1 MTVKE
6 AFDILKGD
14 KIANTKSEIEQA
26 ERMATYSLGIINE
39 LESLIDTSFDV
50 ENYKF
55 DSNVLIAINDFKGIA
70 RNCKKQV
77 ESVR

>member
-6 AFDILKGD
+6 AFDILKGN
-14 KIANTKSEIEQA
+14 KIADTKAEIEQA
-26 ERMATYSLGIINE
+26 ERMATYSLELIDE

-50 ENYKF
+50 ENYEF
-55 DSNVLIAINDFKGIA
+55 DSNVLIAINDFKSIA

-77 ESVR
+77 ENVK

>member
-6 AFDILKGD
+6 AFDILKGN
-14 KIANTKSEIEQA
+14 KIADTKAEIEQA
-26 ERMATYSLGIINE
+26 ERMATFSLELINE

-50 ENYKF
+50 ENYEF
-55 DSNVLIAINDFKGIA
+55 DSNVLIAINDFKSIA

-77 ESVR
+77 ESIK

>member
-6 AFDILKGD
+6 AFDILKGN
-14 KIANTKSEIEQA
+14 KIADTKSEIEQA
-26 ERMATYSLGIINE
+26 ERMATYSLELIDE

-50 ENYKF
+50 ENYEF
-55 DSNVLIAINDFKGIA
+55 DSNVLIAINDFKSIA

-77 ESVR
+77 ENVK

>member
-26 ERMATYSLGIINE
+26 ERMATYSLEIINE

-50 ENYKF
+50 ENHKF